1 MAEIHSLPSPHEGD
15 WDWAIQA
22 ACRGSGTHNF
32 YHPDAERGPSKAR
45 REQRAKA
52 VCATCPVIANCLE
65 WALSAREPY
74 GIWGGTTV
82 EERDRILIQRRRIAQ
97 LTEIA
102 QRIS

>member
-15 WDWAIQA
+15 WDWAVGA
-22 ACRGSGTHNF
+22 ACRGSGTQNF

-45 REQRAKA
+45 REAKAKA
-52 VCATCPVIANCLE
+52 VCATCPVITNCLE

-82 EERDRILIQRRRIAQ
+82 EDRERILAHRRRIAQ
-97 LTEIA
+97 LSEIA
-102 QRIS
+102 RRIS